1 MINPHTPLWQLT
13 VSEYTELNKSIL
25 RSIIEGLKG
34 VRGEKKYEYGLIG
47 LAKIL
52 GCSRS
57 KASRIKSTGILDE
70 AISQD
75 QRTIVVDREKVLEI
89 LREKGIKLD

>member
-70 AISQD
+70 AITQYKK
-75 QRTIVVDREKVLEI
+75 TIIIDKEKVLEI
-89 LREKGIKLD
+89 MKNQEEI